1 MKKIILDFPK
11 QFRIGFNS
19 AEKIK
24 IKGTLNGVCV
34 CGVGGSALP
43 GNFLS
48 LWLKDRKIN
57 LPLVIQRDYVLPHKV
72 KKNWLIICIS
82 YSGNT
87 EEALSCFQE
96 ARKKNLRIA
105 CITSGGKL
113 EKLSKR
119 YKIPCALV
127 TKGIPPRMALGYQF
141 SALLGLLKNAGLI
154 KINTKE
160 FLELE
165 KELKPSELEKQGK
178 FLAKKLVGKTPL
190 IYSSNKFKILAR
202 LWKISFNENAKIPAF
217 WNYFPELNHNELVG
231 FTKKT
236 KAFYFIILQDKND
249 HPRIKKR
256 MQLTKQILEKQGLR
270 GEIIELE
277 NKQLLAK
284 AFSAIILANWTSYY
298 LALNYETN
306 PIPVKIVE
314 EFKKRMGG
322 K

>member
-1 MKKIILDFPK
+1 MKKIIFDFPK

-24 IKGTLNGVCV
+24 IKGKFDKVCI

-48 LWLKDRKIN
+48 LWLKDKKNN
-57 LPLVIQRDYVLPHKV
+57 LPLVIERDYVLPHQV
-72 KKNWLIICIS
+72 KKDWLVICIS

-96 ARKKNLRIA
+96 ARKKNLKIA

-113 EKLSKR
+113 EKLSKK
-119 YKIPCALV
+119 YKIPCALI
-127 TKGIPPRMALGYQF
+127 TKGIPPRTALGYQF

-154 KINTKE
+154 KINSQELFK
-160 FLELE
+160 LE
-165 KELKPSELEKQGK
+165 KNLKPTKLEKQGRV
-178 FLAKKLVGKTPL
+178 LAKKLIGKTPL

-202 LWKISFNENAKIPAF
+202 VWKISFNENTKIPAF
-217 WNYFPELNHNELVG
+217 WNYFPELNHNEMVG

-236 KAFYFIILQDKND
+236 KAFYFIILEDKND

-256 MQLTKQILEKQGLR
+256 MQLTKQILEKQGVK
-270 GEIIELE
+270 GKIIELE
-277 NKQLLAK
+277 NKPLLEK
-284 AFSAIILANWTSYY
+284 TFSAIILANWASYY
-298 LALNYETN
+298 LALNYKIN
-306 PIPVKIVE
+306 PLPVEIVE
-314 EFKKRMGG
+314 EFKKKM
-322 K
+322 KK

>member
-11 QFRIGFNS
+11 QFRIGFDS
-19 AEKIK
+19 AKKIK
-24 IKGTLNGVCV
+24 IKVKFDGVCI
-34 CGVGGSALP
+34 CGIGGSALP

-48 LWLKDRKIN
+48 LWLKDKKIN
-57 LPLVIQRDYVLPHKV
+57 LPLVIQRDYILPHQV
-72 KKNWLIICIS
+72 KKSWLIICIS

-87 EEALSCFQE
+87 EEVLSCFQE
-96 ARKKNLRIA
+96 ARKKNFKIA

-113 EKLSKR
+113 EKLSKK

-127 TKGIPPRMALGYQF
+127 TKGIPPRTALGCQF
-141 SALLGLLKNAGLI
+141 SALLSLLKNAGLI
-154 KINTKE
+154 KINPQE
-160 FLELE
+160 LFELE
-165 KELKPSELEKQGK
+165 KKLKPIELEKRGK
-178 FLAKKLVGKTPL
+178 VLAKKLIGKIPL

-202 LWKISFNENAKIPAF
+202 LWKISFNENTKIPAF
-217 WNYFPELNHNELVG
+217 WNYFPELNHNEMVG

-256 MQLTKQILEKQGLR
+256 IQLTKQILEKQGLE
-270 GEIIELE
+270 GEIIEFE
-277 NKQLLAK
+277 NKPLLEK

-298 LALNYETN
+298 LALNYKIN

-314 EFKKRMGG
+314 ELKKKM
-322 K
+322 KK